1 MAIGEI
7 RLFAGT
13 WAPAGWAFCEGQTL
27 NTADHPQLASRIGS
41 TWGGDGEKTFV
52 LPDLRGR
59 APMHQDGDIALG
71 SSRTISIAPEQDRMR
86 VPATI
91 RINFIIQMRD
101 LDWVDDEPLIGE
113 IRMFAGNL
121 RQRGWLPCDGS
132 NLRISDNQILFT
144 VVQYTFTREG
154 SHHQIFAL
162 PDLPG
167 RMPVHP
173 AKSEKLGQT
182 ADARGIDEASEKK
195 THVPLRFFIAANGVF
210 PGRV

>member
-71 SSRTISIAPEQDRMR
+71 SSRTIPIAPEQDWMR
-86 VPATI
+86 VPSTI

-113 IRMFAGNL
+113 IRMFAGN
-121 RQRGWLPCDGS
+121 RRHRGWLPCDGS
-132 NLRISDNQILFT
+132 VMRVFDKQILFS
-144 VVQYTFTREG
+144 VVQYTFTAEG
-154 SHHQIFAL
+154 SHYQIFVL
-162 PDLPG
+162 PDLRG

-173 AKSEKLGQT
+173 ANTKELGDI
-182 ADARGIDEASEKK
+182 ADARGIDEAAQKK
-195 THVPLRFFIAANGVF
+195 THVPLRFFIAVEGVF
-210 PGRV
+210 PTRK